1 MIPNTIARAAM
12 TALVVVCSR
21 TVPTTVTIL
30 FVVSL
35 AQFGSVRGF
44 PGMSE
49 HTSRVRW
56 PTTTV
61 GGPGGEPG
69 ARMSARRRRRDQ
81 GSDALATRTQ
91 PSARYARARSRETSS
106 PTTTVWPW

>member
-1 MIPNTIARAAM
+1 MIPNTTARAAM

-21 TVPTTVTIL
+21 TVVTTLTSL

-49 HTSRVRW
+49 HTSPAGRS
-56 PTTTV
+56 TTTV
-61 GGPGGEPG
+61 GP
-69 ARMSARRRRRDQ
+69 
-81 GSDALATRTQ
+81 
-91 PSARYARARSRETSS
+91 
-106 PTTTVWPW
+106 